1 MERASHPQWT
11 DRVHSISSTVDC
23 SRPQWTDRVQ
33 GPQDAKEQ
41 LPERRRGAARR
52 CLLTPVVVHHFTA
65 NRFWMVGRGPGVSLL
80 SFPPLGHPKLASV
93 LCSGTP
99 MIDFFRVWVGVPT
112 AHFSTLVVHYFTAN
126 RSRMGPGSFIV
137 CTNSVAPSLR
147 RSARTSQR

>member
-52 CLLTPVVVHHFTA
+52 CLLTPVVSGGWLLFSTYAFPSHSSTQ
-65 NRFWMVGRGPGVSLL
+65 VSYH
-80 SFPPLGHPKLASV
+80 GAALASFGRICV
-93 LCSGTP
+93 YVS
-99 MIDFFRVWVGVPT
+99 T
-112 AHFSTLVVHYFTAN
+112 AGLSVV
-126 RSRMGPGSFIV
+126 V
-137 CTNSVAPSLR
+137 
-147 RSARTSQR
+147 QRQVDHDA